1 MRMEI
6 NMRKNL
12 AYKKSLLAG
21 LCGAILM
28 TSGLASAQDVPKEW
42 KIGALF
48 PFSGLTAFLGQ
59 ETFRGVSIA
68 AEIINEQGG
77 ILGAP
82 IVFERADAT
91 TPAQA
96 RSEADRLANSGIKLV
111 IGSNSSALSIP
122 ASQTLER
129 AKVIFWEPAAAVE
142 ELTTRGYKYTF
153 RTSPPGSEWT
163 QSMVDFAVQ
172 DLIPSLGLSKDK
184 AKVAIK
190 YEDGPFGSSLD
201 KYLVQRLQHHNI
213 TPVLNEQYSA
223 RASDLSSL
231 VLKLK
236 NSNADVILSTDYPN
250 DAVLFARQSKEM
262 GLKTKAVVGWVGLA
276 SPKFY
281 QDVGEYAEGMASI
294 DLPVRLDPAKLSPE
308 VRKLREEFHTRY
320 EKKFGTPPSGMAA
333 PGFDSAWILFKYV
346 LPKAGS
352 LDPEAVR
359 TAALAVDL
367 PTGSTPLGWGVKFT
381 PPAKEGQH
389 SGQNTRA
396 FAGVSQWQNGKQ
408 VLVWPASVS
417 AGKLVPIKND

>member
-1 MRMEI
+1 MRI
-6 NMRKNL
+6 ISAYRKG
-12 AYKKSLLAG
+12 LLVSA
-21 LCGAILM
+21 LGAVLM
-28 TSGLASAQDVPKEW
+28 TSGLALAQEAPKEW

-48 PFSGLTAFLGQ
+48 PFSGPAAFLGQ

-68 AEIINEQGG
+68 ADIINEQGG
-77 ILGAP
+77 VLGSP

-96 RSEADRLANSGIKLV
+96 RSEADRLASSGIHLV

-142 ELTTRGYKYTF
+142 ELTTRGHKYTF

-163 QSMVDFAVQ
+163 QAMVDFTVKA
-172 DLIPSLGLSKDK
+172 LIPSLGKTK
-184 AKVAIK
+184 ETAKIAIK
-190 YEDGPFGSSLD
+190 YEDGPFGTSLD
-201 KYLVQRLQHHNI
+201 KFINLGLKQYNV
-213 TPVLNEQYSA
+213 TPILNEQYSA
-223 RASDLSSL
+223 RSSDLSSL

-236 NSNADVILSTDYPN
+236 SSGADIILSTDYPN

-262 GLKTKAVVGWVGLA
+262 SLATKAVVGWVGMA
-276 SPKFY
+276 APKFY
-281 QDVGEYAEGMASI
+281 QDIGSYAEGMMSI
-294 DLPVRLDPAKLSPE
+294 DLPVRLDPAKLPPE

-320 EKKFGTPPSGMAA
+320 QKQYGDPPSGIAA

-352 LDPEAVR
+352 LDPEAIR
-359 TAALAVDL
+359 KAALALDL
-367 PTGSTPLGWGVKFT
+367 PLGSTPLGWGVKFT
-381 PPAKEGQH
+381 PPSKAGEH

-396 FAGVSQWQNGKQ
+396 FAGISQWQSGKQ
-408 VLVWPASVS
+408 VLVWPESVS
-417 AGKLVPIKND
+417 AGKLMPIKND